1 MKDSNL
7 RSFRDGFTVPSLY
20 FCEQRKRLTH
30 NNFRAHS
37 PQTADVSRDQPDT
50 TGRVHAPWSRITRL
64 RSPLAWIRTALGLLA
79 GGVAVHQLV
88 TPFKASGARTSLA
101 VGCLVL
107 SIVLAVGAYS
117 HWRSVQQAMRRDA
130 PLPGNI
136 LVPVLAVG
144 AGVIA
149 LLAGAAVLLT

>member
-1 MKDSNL
+1 MTTLHEEQHAGESEPDY
-7 RSFRDGFTVPSLY
+7 RFTLANERT
-20 FCEQRKRLTH
+20 F
-30 NNFRAHS
+30 
-37 PQTADVSRDQPDT
+37 
-50 TGRVHAPWSRITRL
+50 
-64 RSPLAWIRTALGLLA
+64 LAWIRTALGLLA

-88 TPFKASGARTSLA
+88 TPFKRSGARTSLA